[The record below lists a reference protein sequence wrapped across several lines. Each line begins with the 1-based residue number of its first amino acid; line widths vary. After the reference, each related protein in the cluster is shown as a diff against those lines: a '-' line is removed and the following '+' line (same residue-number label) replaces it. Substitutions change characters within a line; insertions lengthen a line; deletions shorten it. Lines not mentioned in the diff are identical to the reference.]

1 MGGRIKTWRRCWF
14 LLDPRRRL
22 LAYYGGNWEH
32 WEGLEGTGREKGTF
46 GGTWGYWGGDM
57 RTWDKEETK
66 LKGVIYFQAIEE
78 VYYDHGRA
86 ACK

>member
-22 LAYYGGNWEH
+22 LAYYG
-32 WEGLEGTGREKGTF
+32 
-46 GGTWGYWGGDM
+46 
-57 RTWDKEETK
+57 DKEETK

-86 ACK
+86 ACKSPNPRLT